1 MTFYH
6 VYADESRQDAHRYML
21 YGLVF
26 VPRGEAEQALLDDI
40 AAFREKENLTAEM
53 KWGKVSKGMLHV
65 YKRYADIFFAHP
77 AAEFKCLVVDTH
89 KIDYRAFHD
98 NDRETAFFKFYYYAL
113 SRNLDPAHEYVVF
126 ADDRQTKRTLRWFEL
141 QAQVNYHWLRQ
152 GEKAA
157 VVRSLQP
164 VDSKD
169 HDLLQLADLFI
180 GAIGYDLDEY
190 NTSEHR
196 LEFVRHVA
204 QRVGCDSLRTHWGR
218 GTRFNVWKFRFPE
231 TRGDGGGGKQKS
243 RHPS

>member
-1 MTFYH
+1 VTFYH

-21 YGLVF
+21 YGMVF
-26 VPRGEAEQALLDDI
+26 VPRGEVEQALLTDI
-40 AAFREKENLTAEM
+40 AAFRKEESLTAEM
-53 KWGKVSKGMLHV
+53 KWGKVSKGMLHI
-65 YKRYADIFFAHP
+65 YKQYMDIFFAHP
-77 AAEFKCLVVDTH
+77 GAAFRCLVVDTH

-113 SRNLDPAHEYVVF
+113 SRNLASAHEYVVF
-126 ADDRQTKRTLRWFEL
+126 ADDRQTKQTLRWFEL

-152 GEKAA
+152 GEKGA

-180 GAIGYDLDEY
+180 GGIGYDPDEY
-190 NTSEHR
+190 DTSEHR
-196 LEFVRHVA
+196 LDFVRHVA

-231 TRGDGGGGKQKS
+231 ARGDS
-243 RHPS
+243 ER

>member
-21 YGLVF
+21 YGLISI
-26 VPRGEAEQALLDDI
+26 PRGQDEEALLADLS
-40 AAFREKENLTAEM
+40 AFRREEGLNAEM

-65 YKRYADIFFAHP
+65 YKQYVDIFFSHP

-98 NDRETAFFKFYYYAL
+98 NDRETAFFNFYFYAI
-113 SRNLDPAHEYVVF
+113 SRNLNPAHEHVVY
-126 ADDRQTKRTLRWFEL
+126 ADDRQTKQPLRWFEL
-141 QAQVNYHWLRQ
+141 QARINLHWLQ
-152 GEKAA
+152 KGAAEA
-157 VVRSLQP
+157 VVRNLLP
-164 VDSKD
+164 VDSKR
-169 HDLLQLADLFI
+169 HDLLQLADLFV
-180 GAIGYDLDEY
+180 GAIGYDLEEY

-196 LEFVRHVA
+196 LDFVRHVA

-231 TRGDGGGGKQKS
+231 QEEKEDLKQGEQ
-243 RHPS
+243 